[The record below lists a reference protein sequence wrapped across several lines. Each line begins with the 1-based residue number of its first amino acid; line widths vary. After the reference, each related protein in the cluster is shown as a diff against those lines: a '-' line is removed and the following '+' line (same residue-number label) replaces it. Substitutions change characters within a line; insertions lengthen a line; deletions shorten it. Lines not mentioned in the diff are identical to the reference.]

1 MSKFKET
8 KMLGFSMPF
17 FLIMVVVFMAI
28 ALTGSTMASFVGA
41 LGFCL
46 IVGTLIGWVGDR
58 IPIWKDWLGGGML
71 LASIGTSALV
81 MFNLIPAET
90 ADILSNFNNTMG
102 FLDLYILTLITG
114 AILSIDRKLL
124 IRAFAGFIPAILGG
138 VAMSALLTAIAAIL
152 TGQDVLEA
160 QLNVMLPIMGG
171 GNGAGCI
178 PMSSMWGE
186 VTGND
191 PQEWYAPAF
200 AIMSLGNLVSVFC
213 AALLDRIG
221 KKYPSLTG
229 NGVMMKGNADV
240 KGAEDPKD
248 VKIGPAEY
256 ASGFALAL
264 FLYCLADFYA
274 SKISI
279 INNVLNLGF
288 SIHKFAF
295 MVIFAAIANGLGLIP
310 IEIRAGA
317 RGMQQF
323 FAKYLSSPPMVPTAA
338 GTNLAD
344 YLEAFTIPNL
354 VMIIACV
361 LGAMLGAVLIGTPLF
376 KFYPV
381 EIAITA
387 GLDMAGGGGSG
398 DVQILGAAHRMEL
411 MSFAQISSRIG
422 GAIMLIIAS
431 VLFGM
436 I

>member
-138 VAMSALLTAIAAIL
+138 VVMSALLTAIAAIL

-323 FAKYLSSPPMVPTAA
+323 FAKYMSFPLMVAIGA

-344 YLEAFTIPNL
+344 YLEAFTIPNM

-361 LGAMLGAVLIGTPLF
+361 VGAMLGAVLIGTPLF

>member
-46 IVGTLIGWVGDR
+46 IVGTLIGWIGDR

-138 VAMSALLTAIAAIL
+138 VVMSALLTAIAAIL

-323 FAKYLSSPPMVPTAA
+323 FAKYMSFPLMVAIGA

>member
-323 FAKYLSSPPMVPTAA
+323 FAKYMSFPLMVAIGA

>member
-229 NGVMMKGNADV
+229 NGVMMKGNAVV

-323 FAKYLSSPPMVPTAA
+323 FAKYMSFPLMVAIGA

-411 MSFAQISSRIG
+411 MSFARISSRIG

>member
-152 TGQDVLEA
+152 TGQNVLEA

-323 FAKYLSSPPMVPTAA
+323 FAKYMSFPLMVAIGA

>member
-1 MSKFKET
+1 
-8 KMLGFSMPF
+8 MPF

-138 VAMSALLTAIAAIL
+138 VVMSALLTAIAAIL

-200 AIMSLGNLVSVFC
+200 AIMSLLWATWFPYSARLC
-213 AALLDRIG
+213 W
-221 KKYPSLTG
+221 T
-229 NGVMMKGNADV
+229 
-240 KGAEDPKD
+240 
-248 VKIGPAEY
+248 
-256 ASGFALAL
+256 ASA
-264 FLYCLADFYA
+264 
-274 SKISI
+274 KSI
-279 INNVLNLGF
+279 R
-288 SIHKFAF
+288 
-295 MVIFAAIANGLGLIP
+295 P
-310 IEIRAGA
+310 
-317 RGMQQF
+317 
-323 FAKYLSSPPMVPTAA
+323 
-338 GTNLAD
+338 
-344 YLEAFTIPNL
+344 
-354 VMIIACV
+354 
-361 LGAMLGAVLIGTPLF
+361 
-376 KFYPV
+376 
-381 EIAITA
+381 
-387 GLDMAGGGGSG
+387 
-398 DVQILGAAHRMEL
+398 
-411 MSFAQISSRIG
+411 
-422 GAIMLIIAS
+422 
-431 VLFGM
+431 
-436 I
+436 

>member
-1 MSKFKET
+1 MSKIKET

-152 TGQDVLEA
+152 TGQNVLEA

-323 FAKYLSSPPMVPTAA
+323 FAKYMSFPLMVAIGA

>member
-138 VAMSALLTAIAAIL
+138 VVMSALLTAIAAIL

-229 NGVMMKGNADV
+229 NGVMMKGNVDV

-323 FAKYLSSPPMVPTAA
+323 FAKYMSFPLMVAIGA

>member
-8 KMLGFSMPF
+8 KTLGFSMPF

-323 FAKYLSSPPMVPTAA
+323 FAKYMSFPLMVAIGA

>member
-229 NGVMMKGNADV
+229 NGVMMKGNVDV

-323 FAKYLSSPPMVPTAA
+323 FAKYMSFPLMVAIGA

>member
-138 VAMSALLTAIAAIL
+138 VVMSALLTAIAAIL

-323 FAKYLSSPPMVPTAA
+323 FAKYMSFPLMVAIGA

-344 YLEAFTIPNL
+344 YLEAFTIPNM

>member
-138 VAMSALLTAIAAIL
+138 VVMSALLTAIAAIL

-178 PMSSMWGE
+178 PMSRMWGE

-191 PQEWYAPAF
+191 PQEW
-200 AIMSLGNLVSVFC
+200 
-213 AALLDRIG
+213 
-221 KKYPSLTG
+221 
-229 NGVMMKGNADV
+229 
-240 KGAEDPKD
+240 
-248 VKIGPAEY
+248 
-256 ASGFALAL
+256 
-264 FLYCLADFYA
+264 
-274 SKISI
+274 
-279 INNVLNLGF
+279 
-288 SIHKFAF
+288 
-295 MVIFAAIANGLGLIP
+295 
-310 IEIRAGA
+310 
-317 RGMQQF
+317 
-323 FAKYLSSPPMVPTAA
+323 
-338 GTNLAD
+338 
-344 YLEAFTIPNL
+344 
-354 VMIIACV
+354 
-361 LGAMLGAVLIGTPLF
+361 
-376 KFYPV
+376 
-381 EIAITA
+381 
-387 GLDMAGGGGSG
+387 
-398 DVQILGAAHRMEL
+398 
-411 MSFAQISSRIG
+411 
-422 GAIMLIIAS
+422 
-431 VLFGM
+431 
-436 I
+436 

>member
-152 TGQDVLEA
+152 TGQNVLEA

-229 NGVMMKGNADV
+229 NGVMMKGNVDV

-323 FAKYLSSPPMVPTAA
+323 FAKYMSFPLMVAIGA

>member
-152 TGQDVLEA
+152 TGQNVLEA

-229 NGVMMKGNADV
+229 NGVMMKGNVDV

-295 MVIFAAIANGLGLIP
+295 KVIFAAIANGLGLIP

-323 FAKYLSSPPMVPTAA
+323 FAKYMSFPLMVAIGA